1 MNISSQIFPL
11 SNMDKS
17 RPSSRAKSSRKSTES
32 KDNDKSPNSSL
43 PIRSDRPQKPKRQS
57 SAASTSRSKKARLI
71 PGTGRSNNS
80 VSPKLLQPPA
90 TDDVAVTSGDESN
103 YPESMLGDN
112 RTPTKSK
119 LIRESDPESLPIRRP
134 SWTVRHRIYLDNALL
149 STTTSTQR
157 AGYHKFPDFLL
168 REQIETRLYSAQ
180 NGHDAHFATRHA
192 VLRFWRRDGSL
203 GEKWMDKDWGGE
215 REHEFAMENMNDWTI
230 LHLAMGGEEQAIENL
245 DGEELVREDA
255 TEERPKDETMSDDAP
270 AAVVVEDVDAKDNER
285 APEHNDTEV
294 YPTMDITS
302 HYLSSYFDARNIS
315 SAPGNSA
322 SSTHSGDGNGDGD
335 DEEEEEEMPTYHWV
349 EERRRDLEHQLRS
362 YYHCTLPQCYNRGG
376 TCLVPGAQH
385 LHVGVKDLTD
395 WSQQIAHANR
405 SIAATTLHLAAKLID
420 DQTRAQDERL
430 ADVGRERDDEDD
442 LGLAMEVNPILEEM
456 RPSKGDAVDLDPL
469 D

>member
-1 MNISSQIFPL
+1 
-11 SNMDKS
+11 MDKPIS
-17 RPSSRAKSSRKSTES
+17 ASRAKASRKSTDS
-32 KDNDKSPNSSL
+32 NSNDKSPNSAL
-43 PIRSDRPQKPKRQS
+43 PIRSERPAKPKRQS
-57 SAASTSRSKKARLI
+57 SATSTTRSKKPRLR
-71 PGTGRSNNS
+71 PGANRRASS

-90 TDDVAVTSGDESN
+90 TDDIAITSGDESN
-103 YPESMLGDN
+103 YPESLLGDN
-112 RTPTKSK
+112 KTPTKSR
-119 LIRESDPESLPIRRP
+119 LIRESDPESSPLKRP

-157 AGYHKFPDFLL
+157 AGYHKFADFLL

-192 VLRFWRRDGSL
+192 VLRFWRRDGTL
-203 GEKWMDKDWGGE
+203 GEKWMDKDYGGE

-230 LHLAMGGEEQAIENL
+230 LHLAMGGEEQTIENL
-245 DGEELVREDA
+245 DGEELVKEDA
-255 TEERPKDETMSDDAP
+255 AEDRLKDETMSDDPP
-270 AAVVVEDVDAKDNER
+270 AAVVVEDVDAKEADET
-285 APEHNDTEV
+285 PEQDESGV

-315 SAPGNSA
+315 SAPGNA
-322 SSTHSGDGNGDGD
+322 SSTHSGEGKGEGED
-335 DEEEEEEMPTYHWV
+335 EEEEEMPTYHWV

-362 YYHCTLPQCYNRGG
+362 YYHCTLPHCYNRGG

-430 ADVGRERDDEDD
+430 ADIGRERDDEDD
-442 LGLAMEVNPILEEM
+442 LGLTMEVHPILEEM
-456 RPSKGDAVDLDPL
+456 RPSQGDAVDLDPL